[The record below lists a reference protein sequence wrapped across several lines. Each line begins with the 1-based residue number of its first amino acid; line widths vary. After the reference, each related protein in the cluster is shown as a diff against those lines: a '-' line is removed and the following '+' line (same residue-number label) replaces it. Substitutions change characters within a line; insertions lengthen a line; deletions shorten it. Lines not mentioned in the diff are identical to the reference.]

1 MINFKIKSKLITKF
15 ILTIIFLSFSNISLA
30 DLPTVGQILDKGDP
44 DNPNLVLVQE
54 VFIACAGL
62 YYALDGITGGHEVAD
77 RYSFGFMK
85 EAGELTEKLYNN
97 NNIDRDYMN
106 TISRYSS
113 AYTDFMMTKG
123 ITESIK
129 EDEHLCKLM
138 AIKANF

>member
-1 MINFKIKSKLITKF
+1 
-15 ILTIIFLSFSNISLA
+15 
-30 DLPTVGQILDKGDP
+30 
-44 DNPNLVLVQE
+44 
-54 VFIACAGL
+54 
-62 YYALDGITGGHEVAD
+62 
-77 RYSFGFMK
+77 MK